1 MSQSESIELLAGAL
15 SKAQGEFPAIKK
27 TKTAKIP
34 MKSGGSFSYTYADL
48 GDIREAVTPTLTKYG
63 LAVSQSPTIRGETP
77 TLTTK
82 LLHESGQWMSEEM
95 FLHIEKNDAQGQGS
109 AITYARRYA
118 VSAMLGIVTEDDD
131 DGARASNRDKQLA
144 KTEAAVKKAETV
156 QRTAPLTER
165 QQQIKDGLEVLHPDE
180 RKSFGEWWV
189 SAGYTKGVQNL
200 KPDEADSVW
209 AALFAMLNGN
219 GEVEGQE
226 PSQGNLD
233 PSEAIVEAFG
243 EVEPVPVSKPS
254 RLTQATPNPDG
265 PTKKQMDFIR
275 KLCDDFG
282 VDVYEKAS
290 NVLEAGV
297 TSLSALSKAQ
307 AKKLIDSLIAER
319 DASK

>member
-1 MSQSESIELLAGAL
+1 MAEYKGPLDYIDVAARIVEFRTKHPEGNLEQRDLRFIDFAGKSWVVYTAAAMRHPEDQHPGIGTAWEPVPGPTQFTRDSELQNAETAAWGRAIVASLAADT
-15 SKAQGEFPAIKK
+15 KK
-27 TKTAKIP
+27 GIA
-34 MKSGGSFSYTYADL
+34 SA
-48 GDIREAVTPTLTKYG
+48 
-63 LAVSQSPTIRGETP
+63 
-77 TLTTK
+77 
-82 LLHESGQWMSEEM
+82 EEVRNRQVERT
-95 FLHIEKNDAQGQGS
+95 EK
-109 AITYARRYA
+109 
-118 VSAMLGIVTEDDD
+118 
-131 DGARASNRDKQLA
+131 
-144 KTEAAVKKAETV
+144 AVKKAETV

-180 RKSFGEWWV
+180 RAQFGEWWI
-189 SAGYTKGVQNL
+189 SSGYTKGVQNL

-226 PSQGNLD
+226 PSQGNPD

-254 RLTQATPNPDG
+254 RLNQATPNPDG
-265 PTKKQMDFIR
+265 PTNKQMDFIR

-290 NVLEAGV
+290 NVLESGV
-297 TSLSALSKAQ
+297 TSLRSLSKAQ